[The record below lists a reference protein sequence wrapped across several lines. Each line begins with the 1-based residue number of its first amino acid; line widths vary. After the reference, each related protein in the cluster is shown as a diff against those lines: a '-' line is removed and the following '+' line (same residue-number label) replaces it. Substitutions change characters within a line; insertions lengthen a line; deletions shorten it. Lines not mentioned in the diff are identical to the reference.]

1 MSITAKI
8 ICLFVTEN
16 VVLLEY
22 SKICKKGYSTGSENM
37 NLDKLTHL
45 LYYDD
50 FKDEAAR
57 IVEREDKD
65 FVLISMNISNFKYIN
80 DVYGYEVGD
89 RLLKHLADFFHF
101 YNENSRLASRMH
113 ADRFLV
119 LTEGHGDSNVTLLDR
134 FLNRHKRFS
143 EEMEK
148 LYPMCTI
155 HINAGA
161 CRVEPGF
168 RSISEIV
175 DKAEIARK
183 SISDSYVETIAFY
196 NEKLAD
202 QKDMERRIIPV
213 FERAIEEERVLIYLQ
228 PKFTI
233 DTQELVGAEA
243 LVRLVDKNGQILSPN
258 LFIPVLERAGMISDL
273 DGYVA
278 EQIYRLV
285 DSWMERQM
293 EPIPVSINLSRLDLT
308 NEEKWQG
315 FQRRL
320 SPYKVPK
327 KYIEYE
333 VTETVFL
340 DDLNYITGKIG
351 NIQKDG
357 YKVSMD
363 DFGAGY
369 SSLNTVGILPIDI
382 VKFDRGFV
390 QNSINTRKGVEI
402 ISGMIEIFKRIG
414 LEVICEGV
422 ETREEEQMVAACGCN
437 LVQGYLHDRP
447 IPIAEFEQKYMEPR
461 RAVCF

>member
-1 MSITAKI
+1 MKT
-8 ICLFVTEN
+8 
-16 VVLLEY
+16 
-22 SKICKKGYSTGSENM
+22 
-37 NLDKLTHL
+37 DKLTNL
-45 LYYDD
+45 LFYDD
-50 FKDEAAR
+50 FKEEAVK
-57 IVEREDKD
+57 ILEKEERDY
-65 FVLISMNISNFKYIN
+65 VLISMNISNFKYIN
-80 DVYGYEVGD
+80 DVYGYEMGD
-89 RLLKHLADFFHF
+89 KLLQHLAEFFHF
-101 YNENSRLASRMH
+101 RNINSRLASRMH

-119 LTEGHGDSNVTLLDR
+119 LTAGNGDSNVVLLDR
-134 FLNRHKRFS
+134 FLNKHKQFA
-143 EEMEK
+143 EEMER
-148 LYPMCTI
+148 LYPMCKV

-161 CRVEPGF
+161 CRAEKGF
-168 RSISEIV
+168 RSISELV
-175 DKAEIARK
+175 DKAEMARK

-196 NEKLAD
+196 DEELAD
-202 QKDMERRIIPV
+202 QKGMERRIIPV
-213 FERAIEEERVLIYLQ
+213 FEKAMEENRILIYLQ

-243 LVRLVDKNGQILSPN
+243 LVRLVDNNGQILSPN

-273 DGYVA
+273 DGYVT
-278 EQIYRLV
+278 EQVYRLV
-285 DSWMERQM
+285 NSWLERQL

-315 FQRRL
+315 IQEKISDYRI
-320 SPYKVPK
+320 PK

-390 QNSINTRKGVEI
+390 QNSINTRKGIEI
-402 ISGMIEIFKRIG
+402 ISGMIDIFKRIG

-447 IPIAEFEQKYMEPR
+447 IPIDEFERKYMFPR
-461 RAVCF
+461 KAVYC